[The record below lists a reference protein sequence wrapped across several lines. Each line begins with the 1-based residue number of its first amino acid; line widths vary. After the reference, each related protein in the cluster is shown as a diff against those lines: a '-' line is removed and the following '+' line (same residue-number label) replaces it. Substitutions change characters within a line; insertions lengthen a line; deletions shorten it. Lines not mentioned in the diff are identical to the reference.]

1 MTGQFLTKIWLSSK
15 LEVDLFRILLE
26 DKSWVLWTT
35 IKLLIKC
42 VTGWG
47 MVGLV
52 MRRRHLL
59 LGNRWRKLA
68 SVSCTTRMS
77 HDATHS
83 LLMSWT
89 WHCQLN
95 RPYILMITNWHKF
108 FLFFSEFHI
117 KFQWIIFLTII
128 ICTIFFWCRCFFQC
142 S

>member
-1 MTGQFLTKIWLSSK
+1 MIVSWIKLVVIRSYIKKKCRGNTCLTGQFLTKIWLSSK
-15 LEVDLFRILLE
+15 LEVDLFKILLE

-68 SVSCTTRMS
+68 SVSCATRMS

-108 FLFFSEFHI
+108 LYSFLNFI
-117 KFQWIIFLTII
+117 
-128 ICTIFFWCRCFFQC
+128 
-142 S
+142 